1 MTPLRTDRRTAKTRQ
16 ALMGA
21 FVELMLA
28 EGLDAVT
35 VDAIAAR
42 ANVGRSTFYTHFQG
56 RDGILQES
64 LRFPSLPLAR
74 AATEWIEPG
83 ELLPIVAHF
92 QQQRALARQ
101 FAAPSL
107 RKAWVRCLAGLIE
120 PGLSALAVR
129 GAAQPGLS
137 ISLIATLVAE
147 LEIGMLLQWLAS
159 HESSKPPAFV
169 EAFVPATRAAVAALL
184 GCDAG
189 VFVPPSVGGARS

>member
-1 MTPLRTDRRTAKTRQ
+1 MPPLRADRRTAKTRQ

-28 EGLDAVT
+28 EGIDAVT
-35 VDAIAAR
+35 VDAVAAR
-42 ANVGRSTFYTHFQG
+42 ANVGRSTFYAHFKG
-56 RDGILQES
+56 RDGILEES

-74 AATEWIEPG
+74 AATEWIEPR

-101 FAAPSL
+101 FAATSL

-120 PGLSALAVR
+120 PGLTALALR

-137 ISLIATLVAE
+137 LPLIAVLVAD
-147 LEIGMLLQWLAS
+147 LQIGMLLQWLAS
-159 HESSKPPAFV
+159 RESSRPLAFA
-169 EAFVPATRAAVAALL
+169 EAIVPATRAAVAALL

-189 VFVPPSVGGARS
+189 VFVPPSGDRTPP

>member
-1 MTPLRTDRRTAKTRQ
+1 
-16 ALMGA
+16 MGA
-21 FVELMLA
+21 FLELMLTD
-28 EGLDAVT
+28 GIDAVT

-42 ANVGRSTFYTHFQG
+42 ANVGRSTFYTHFKG
-56 RDGILQES
+56 RDGIIEES

-74 AATEWIEPG
+74 AATEWMEPR

-92 QQQRALARQ
+92 QQQRTLARQ

-120 PGLSALAVR
+120 PGLAALARR

-137 ISLIATLVAE
+137 IALIATLVAE
-147 LEIGMLLQWLAS
+147 LQVGMLMQWLAS
-159 HESSKPPAFV
+159 RESSKPLAFA
-169 EAFVPATRAAVAALL
+169 EAIVPATRAAVVAML

-189 VFVPPSVGGARS
+189 VFMAPSAGHSPP

>member
-1 MTPLRTDRRTAKTRQ
+1 MNPLRADRRTNKTRQ

-21 FVELMLA
+21 FIELLLVD
-28 EGLDAVT
+28 GYDAVT

-42 ANVGRSTFYTHFQG
+42 ADVGRSTFYTHFKG
-56 RDGILQES
+56 RDGILEES

-74 AATEWIEPG
+74 AATEWIEPR

-107 RKAWVRCLAGLIE
+107 RKVWVRCLAGLIE

-137 ISLIATLVAE
+137 LALIAVLVAE
-147 LEIGMLLQWLAS
+147 LQIGFLLQWLAS
-159 HESSKPPAFV
+159 RETAHPLAFA
-169 EAFVPATRAAVAALL
+169 EAIVPATRAAVVALL
-184 GCDAG
+184 RCDPG
-189 VFVPPSVGGARS
+189 VFDSANA